1 MALEAVAI
9 STSLSD
15 RSFNLL
21 FGVYNDK
28 RITFKNRMRM
38 KRMIICSCL
47 LWICSLAGMAQKFA
61 LIDMEY
67 ILKNIPAYEMTNE
80 QLSQVSQKWQNEV
93 EALQQ
98 EAQNMYKN
106 YQSDLVFLS
115 AEMKTK
121 REEEI
126 VKKEQEAQD
135 LKRKY
140 FGPDGEL
147 YKKRESLMKPIQDEI
162 YNAVKEISDDKG
174 YQIVWDRASAMSI
187 IFASPKIDISNEV
200 LAKMGYSK

>member
-1 MALEAVAI
+1 
-9 STSLSD
+9 
-15 RSFNLL
+15 
-21 FGVYNDK
+21 
-28 RITFKNRMRM
+28 
-38 KRMIICSCL
+38 
-47 LWICSLAGMAQKFA
+47 
-61 LIDMEY
+61 
-67 ILKNIPAYEMTNE
+67 MTNE
-80 QLSQVSQKWQNEV
+80 QLSQVSKKWQNEV
-93 EALQQ
+93 EAIQQ

-140 FGPDGEL
+140 FGPEGEL
-147 YKKRESLMKPIQDEI
+147 YKKRESLMKPIQDEV
-162 YNAVKEISDDKG
+162 YNAVKEISEDKG

-200 LAKMGYSK
+200 LIKLGYSK

>member
-1 MALEAVAI
+1 MKK
-9 STSLSD
+9 
-15 RSFNLL
+15 L
-21 FGVYNDK
+21 FL
-28 RITFKNRMRM
+28 I
-38 KRMIICSCL
+38 SCL
-47 LWICSLAGMAQKFA
+47 LVVCAWMADAQKYA

-80 QLSQVSQKWQNEV
+80 QLSQVSKKWQNEV
-93 EALQQ
+93 DALQQ
-98 EAQNMYKN
+98 EAQNMYKT

-140 FGPDGEL
+140 FGADGEL

-162 YNAVKEISDDKG
+162 YNAVKEISEDKG
-174 YQIVWDRASAMSI
+174 YQLVIDRASAMSI

-200 LAKMGYSK
+200 LV

>member
-1 MALEAVAI
+1 M
-9 STSLSD
+9 
-15 RSFNLL
+15 
-21 FGVYNDK
+21 
-28 RITFKNRMRM
+28 ITL
-38 KRMIICSCL
+38 SCL
-47 LWICSLAGMAQKFA
+47 MLLCALAGSAQKFA
-61 LIDMEY
+61 LVDMEY

-80 QLSQVSQKWQNEV
+80 QLSQVSKKWQNEV

-98 EAQNMYKN
+98 EAQNMYKT

-140 FGPDGEL
+140 FGPEGEL

-162 YNAVKEISDDKG
+162 YNAVKEISEDKG

-187 IFASPKIDISNEV
+187 IFASPRIDISNEV
-200 LAKMGYSK
+200 LNKLGYSK